1 MKRIAVLALLF
12 VSLGSTGCPQVERT
26 AYNTVVAA
34 KAFTDKIKSQH
45 PECPSFGNRSVLCAD
60 LAKAIAAKDLL
71 IDAVEVYCAGPA
83 FNGGGKCD
91 PPAKGTPAYDQVI
104 AKLNAALASYEQSE
118 TDLKGVL

>member
-1 MKRIAVLALLF
+1 
-12 VSLGSTGCPQVERT
+12 
-26 AYNTVVAA
+26 
-34 KAFTDKIKSQH
+34 
-45 PECPSFGNRSVLCAD
+45 

-71 IDAVEVYCAGPA
+71 IDAVEVYCAGPE